1 VGRVPTRTDR
11 REELSVG
18 KPQPLIRGSMRS
30 KIATCGGSAFSGYG
44 GAGGV
49 GGIGVSGGGSGVG
62 SAGSS
67 TLGSGGNFY
76 SPELSTDFLE
86 LPQSLDEQRNYFPFF
101 YRADPFVG
109 QAIDLHT
116 ELPLSKIRLGGPEAK
131 SKELGDQSL
140 DFIKRWCKN
149 IGLLH
154 RLIEI
159 VHEYNL
165 LGEVF
170 IFFEDRN
177 PEMPED
183 IRVERKYVLPDEEG
197 AELIEQAEERD
208 NADERAA
215 DWMQA
220 NYEGWTAIRVL
231 PPEQI
236 HLEGFPFTDE
246 KLIELIP
253 DSKTKAII
261 EMAGNGDER
270 AKEIVESM
278 PADVVS
284 AVTDGKNIPLNT
296 NPKAGSFCYYMAN
309 KRSQYEPRGHSR
321 LERCIRTLVYKD
333 KCLLPGCLVWVRRK
347 GIPQQVRVET
357 IQDGEFLLTHKGRF
371 RKAITGSRE
380 IEEDIV
386 ALAVE
391 GIRRPLCVTR
401 DHRVLVVEDGV
412 ERWIEAG
419 ELRPG
424 QQLCEPSIDNGDR
437 RRTFDLRKW
446 WGNRHFAV
454 QRRSLCGGETCI
466 VDRHLSVC
474 EVSEEDNTLYVTF
487 SFPQD
492 HVNRVGAVQG
502 MRKLLEW
509 LRDLERPTQVSY
521 KALSEV
527 TGISPVRL
535 RNYAFTLRKRLG
547 LRMDTTPVGAGPRKT
562 TWHPAPPDAE
572 VPDETQYHTLASGLC
587 EVPLTEDVCY
597 LLGAF
602 LGDGAIWHS
611 DCRFLNTCYV
621 EWSFGGD
628 AISLK
633 VRDRIARIA
642 GDLISDENLHFTP
655 VMGEYDTESAIHYV
669 RVEDEL
675 FARWVAE
682 EMGVDCYTK
691 RLPFWVFELA
701 DEQIKALLCGL
712 LDTDGS
718 LKVGLPS
725 NDKTV
730 EISVELANATL
741 IDQLHLLCNRVGLVS
756 YVGQCTRS
764 ATSITRRWKT
774 KSGMREKTYTYPEA
788 TYYSLRSTDYSSVR
802 EWSRGSVK
810 GEETEWVERKYT
822 WRSRFDHNRLTR
834 RITGV
839 ERIPYTGTVYSFD
852 VEEDESHT
860 GGGLLLHNCRQAQT
874 SIASR
879 HMTPIRLVYAENMNQ
894 AQTEALRDQ
903 IDLALQDPDYSI
915 VTNFQVTW
923 EEMTPQGRLLELSG
937 EYELINRELY
947 AGLGVTESLLS
958 GESSYSGDRINLEVI
973 NVRYMLMREIV
984 QDLIEEYC
992 FKPMCARMGFI
1003 ETVNGRDQVVYPK
1016 LSFTRLALR
1025 DNQDTY
1031 DALYNLYSKGSIP
1044 VSTILDL
1051 LNIDPESAAEELER
1065 DFATF
1070 QDATFNEVLR
1080 GAYSSVGTKL
1090 ADDTDFTEMIAKRLG
1105 LKYEPKEEGG
1115 GGRF

>member
-1 VGRVPTRTDR
+1 
-11 REELSVG
+11 
-18 KPQPLIRGSMRS
+18 MRS

-44 GAGGV
+44 GGAGGIP
-49 GGIGVSGGGSGVG
+49 GIGVSGGGSGVG

-86 LPQSLDEQRNYFPFF
+86 LPQSLDEQRNYFRFF

-116 ELPLSKIRLGGPEAK
+116 ELPLSKIRLGRPEAK
-131 SKELGDQSL
+131 NKELAEQSL
-140 DFIKRWCKN
+140 DFIKRWSKN

-165 LGEVF
+165 IGEVF

-183 IRVERKYVLPDEEG
+183 VRVERKYVLPDEED
-197 AELIEQAEERD
+197 AELIENVEERED
-208 NADERAA
+208 ADDRAA
-215 DWMQA
+215 DWMRT

-278 PADVVS
+278 PEDVVK

-321 LERCIRTLVYKD
+321 LERCIRTIVYKD
-333 KCLLPGCLVWVRRK
+333 KL
-347 GIPQQVRVET
+347 
-357 IQDGEFLLTHKGRF
+357 
-371 RKAITGSRE
+371 
-380 IEEDIV
+380 
-386 ALAVE
+386 
-391 GIRRPLCVTR
+391 
-401 DHRVLVVEDGV
+401 
-412 ERWIEAG
+412 
-419 ELRPG
+419 
-424 QQLCEPSIDNGDR
+424 
-437 RRTFDLRKW
+437 
-446 WGNRHFAV
+446 
-454 QRRSLCGGETCI
+454 
-466 VDRHLSVC
+466 
-474 EVSEEDNTLYVTF
+474 
-487 SFPQD
+487 
-492 HVNRVGAVQG
+492 
-502 MRKLLEW
+502 
-509 LRDLERPTQVSY
+509 
-521 KALSEV
+521 
-527 TGISPVRL
+527 
-535 RNYAFTLRKRLG
+535 
-547 LRMDTTPVGAGPRKT
+547 
-562 TWHPAPPDAE
+562 
-572 VPDETQYHTLASGLC
+572 
-587 EVPLTEDVCY
+587 
-597 LLGAF
+597 
-602 LGDGAIWHS
+602 
-611 DCRFLNTCYV
+611 
-621 EWSFGGD
+621 
-628 AISLK
+628 
-633 VRDRIARIA
+633 
-642 GDLISDENLHFTP
+642 
-655 VMGEYDTESAIHYV
+655 
-669 RVEDEL
+669 
-675 FARWVAE
+675 
-682 EMGVDCYTK
+682 
-691 RLPFWVFELA
+691 
-701 DEQIKALLCGL
+701 
-712 LDTDGS
+712 
-718 LKVGLPS
+718 
-725 NDKTV
+725 
-730 EISVELANATL
+730 
-741 IDQLHLLCNRVGLVS
+741 
-756 YVGQCTRS
+756 
-764 ATSITRRWKT
+764 
-774 KSGMREKTYTYPEA
+774 
-788 TYYSLRSTDYSSVR
+788 
-802 EWSRGSVK
+802 
-810 GEETEWVERKYT
+810 
-822 WRSRFDHNRLTR
+822 
-834 RITGV
+834 
-839 ERIPYTGTVYSFD
+839 
-852 VEEDESHT
+852 
-860 GGGLLLHNCRQAQT
+860 RQAQT

-879 HMTPIRLVYAENMNQ
+879 HMTPVRLVYAENMNQ

-1003 ETVNGRDQVVYPK
+1003 ETVNGKDQVVYPK

-1031 DALYNLYSKGSIP
+1031 DALFNLYSKGSIP

-1051 LNIDPESAAEELER
+1051 LNIDAESAAEELKR

-1080 GAYSSVGTKL
+1080 GAYSSVGSKL
-1090 ADDTDFTEMIAKRLG
+1090 ADDTDFTEMIANRLG